1 LEHGKILTQT
11 SQIGSLMC
19 ASEMFFKD
27 EPDADFIGWAGED
40 LHISPFHLDRPTNG
54 REATIQNP

>member
-1 LEHGKILTQT
+1 
-11 SQIGSLMC
+11 MC